1 MYEKPRMYGDDT
13 ILKMWTDTPQVKINS
28 GLNIIQSLLK
38 VNKLTLNVKKI
49 KYALIGSRPKLDL
62 VPGNFTVKV
71 NNISLNENLSVVC
84 GDIYRERIIRNTG
97 NSEIELL
104 ELWLPQIVKRDLK
117 IYWMNWAGKY

>member
-1 MYEKPRMYGDDT
+1 MD
-13 ILKMWTDTPQVKINS
+13 
-28 GLNIIQSLLK
+28 
-38 VNKLTLNVKKI
+38 KLTLNVKKI

-104 ELWLPQIVKRDLK
+104 EL
-117 IYWMNWAGKY
+117 

>member
-1 MYEKPRMYGDDT
+1 MYEKPRMYADDT

>member
-1 MYEKPRMYGDDT
+1 MYEKPRMYADDT

-38 VNKLTLNVKKI
+38 VDKLTLNVKKI